1 MIRYA
6 QNTDSWEDWQLDYR
20 LGLILIMPPKGVS
33 DLIDPLRERYDPK
46 SHATCSTHI
55 SVSDPLSL
63 EMTPDLETEIRAIL
77 QDFQPFELH
86 FRTLHASSK
95 HPGVSYSIHPEE
107 PIRALQEAL
116 HKSRAFA
123 GKVYKRR
130 HIPPHMTIAEFI
142 SIQESLKL
150 CDQLQDTAPKGSF
163 ICDRLEFIVP
173 DDNMR
178 WHREIT
184 FMLGSSET

>member
-6 QNTDSWEDWQLDYR
+6 RNTHRWEDWQLDYR
-20 LGLILIMPPKGVS
+20 LGLILIMPPKEVS

-46 SHATCSTHI
+46 SHATCGTHI
-55 SVSDPLSL
+55 SLSDPLDL

-86 FRTLHASSK
+86 FRTLHASRK

-116 HKSRAFA
+116 HKSRAFG
-123 GKVYKRR
+123 GKEYKRR

-150 CDQLQDTAPKGSF
+150 CDQLQETVPKGSF

-173 DDNMR
+173 DDNCHF
-178 WHREIT
+178 HRAMT
-184 FMLGSSET
+184 FMLGRSET

>member
-6 QNTDSWEDWQLDYR
+6 RNTDSWENWQLDYR
-20 LGLILIMPPKGVS
+20 LGLILIMPPKEVS

-46 SHATCSTHI
+46 SHATCGTHI
-55 SVSDPLSL
+55 SVSDPLNL
-63 EMTPDLETEIRAIL
+63 EMTPDLETEIRAVL
-77 QDFQPFELH
+77 LDFQPFELH
-86 FRTLHASSK
+86 FRTLHASRK
-95 HPGVSYSIHPEE
+95 HPGVSYSILPEE

-116 HKSRAFA
+116 HESRAFS

-142 SIQESLKL
+142 SIQESLQL
-150 CDQLQDTAPKGSF
+150 CDRLQDTAPKGSF

-184 FMLGSSET
+184 FMLGSSDT

>member
-1 MIRYA
+1 M
-6 QNTDSWEDWQLDYR
+6 
-20 LGLILIMPPKGVS
+20 
-33 DLIDPLRERYDPK
+33 
-46 SHATCSTHI
+46 
-55 SVSDPLSL
+55 
-63 EMTPDLETEIRAIL
+63 
-77 QDFQPFELH
+77 
-86 FRTLHASSK
+86 
-95 HPGVSYSIHPEE
+95 
-107 PIRALQEAL
+107 LQEAL
-116 HKSRAFA
+116 HKSRAFG

-163 ICDRLEFIVP
+163 LCDRLEFIVP

-184 FMLGSSET
+184 HVGQF

>member
-6 QNTDSWEDWQLDYR
+6 QNTDSWKDWQLDYR
-20 LGLILIMPPKGVS
+20 LGLILIMPPKEVS
-33 DLIDPLRERYDPK
+33 DLIDPLRKQYDPK

-63 EMTPDLETEIRAIL
+63 EMTPGLETEIRAIL

-95 HPGVSYSIHPEE
+95 HPGVSYPIHPEE

-184 FMLGSSET
+184 FMLGSSKT

>member
-20 LGLILIMPPKGVS
+20 LGLILIMPPKEVS

-55 SVSDPLSL
+55 SVSDPLRL

-116 HKSRAFA
+116 HKSRAFG

-142 SIQESLKL
+142 SIPESLKL

-163 ICDRLEFIVP
+163 LCDRLEFIVP

>member
-1 MIRYA
+1 MSGIPNTRIKDEGYLTVIRYA

-20 LGLILIMPPKGVS
+20 LGLILIMPPQEVS

-63 EMTPDLETEIRAIL
+63 EMTPDLETIQAIL

-86 FRTLHASSK
+86 FRSTLPASIR
-95 HPGVSYSIHPEE
+95 VSHTQYILRR
-107 PIRALQEAL
+107 IRMQEAL

-130 HIPPHMTIAEFI
+130 HIPLI
-142 SIQESLKL
+142 
-150 CDQLQDTAPKGSF
+150 
-163 ICDRLEFIVP
+163 
-173 DDNMR
+173 
-178 WHREIT
+178 
-184 FMLGSSET
+184 

>member
-1 MIRYA
+1 MIGYA
-6 QNTDSWEDWQLDYR
+6 QHTDSWEDWQLDYR
-20 LGLILIMPPKGVS
+20 LGLILIMPPKEVS
-33 DLIDPLRERYDPK
+33 DQIDPLRERYDPK
-46 SHATCSTHI
+46 SHATCGPHI

-86 FRTLHASSK
+86 FRTLHASQN
-95 HPGVSYSIHPEE
+95 HPGVSYSIHPGE
-107 PIRALQEAL
+107 PILALQEAL
-116 HKSRAFA
+116 HKSRAFG
-123 GKVYKRR
+123 GKVYRRR

-142 SIQESLKL
+142 SIQESLEL

-178 WHREIT
+178 FHREMA
-184 FMLGSSET
+184 FMLGSSQS

>member
-20 LGLILIMPPKGVS
+20 LGLILIMPPKEVS

-55 SVSDPLSL
+55 SVSDPLSR

-86 FRTLHASSK
+86 FRTLHASCK

-142 SIQESLKL
+142 SIPESLKL

-178 WHREIT
+178 WRREIT
-184 FMLGSSET
+184 FMLGRSET

>member
-1 MIRYA
+1 
-6 QNTDSWEDWQLDYR
+6 
-20 LGLILIMPPKGVS
+20 MPPKEVS
-33 DLIDPLRERYDPK
+33 DQIDPLRERYDPR

-116 HKSRAFA
+116 HKSRAFG

-178 WHREIT
+178 WHREIA

>member
-20 LGLILIMPPKGVS
+20 LGLILIMPPKEVS

-63 EMTPDLETEIRAIL
+63 EMTPDLETEIQAIL

-107 PIRALQEAL
+107 PIRALQETL

-184 FMLGSSET
+184 FMLGS